1 MSGVGFD
8 VRSIDLS
15 DIVRASKQGTKSDL
29 TYNSSAVT
37 NSDKP
42 LAGVTS
48 QQRKRNRDIGDVL
61 NIGAGTRCTHC
72 GFLHFLWRE
81 TCATCDKPMEYNLG
95 HRDEKKRM

>member
-1 MSGVGFD
+1 MGFD

-15 DIVRASKQGTKSDL
+15 DIMRGSKQGTKSDL
-29 TYNSSAVT
+29 SYNSSTVT

-48 QQRKRNRDIGDVL
+48 AQRKRNRYIVDVL

-81 TCATCDKPMEYNLG
+81 TCATCGKPMEYNLG

>member
-1 MSGVGFD
+1 MGFD

-15 DIVRASKQGTKSDL
+15 DIMRGSKQGTKSDL
-29 TYNSSAVT
+29 SYNSSAVT

-42 LAGVTS
+42 LAGVTNA
-48 QQRKRNRDIGDVL
+48 QRKRNRDIGDVL

-72 GFLHFLWRE
+72 GFLDFLWRE
-81 TCATCDKPMEYNLG
+81 TCATCGKPMEYNLG